1 MEEYNH
7 IEIQKEN
14 NIYSYKGRPFPFASK
29 PPIRDNTK
37 HGEKLKGQIFNA
49 STEIIKNR
57 EDRGINSENLIVLEV
72 ESEAI
77 SEETLQVMQ
86 NKFNMYIVEETLL
99 DEQKDSSKLIV
110 QFETKEDID
119 KFNTEMQYWQE
130 DNKDDQILTKAK
142 RRDLFNSIENIIL
155 PVYINKNIAKNNR
168 KKIAMQLL
176 KLIGLENRANH
187 FPTELSGGEQ
197 QRVAIARCLANN
209 PKIILADEPTGN
221 LDEEN
226 ELFIFSLLKKLALQ
240 GKCVIV
246 VSHDN
251 SIKKFADKVL
261 YMKKGVLYEETR

>member
-1 MEEYNH
+1 MKKDNAIKIINCTKEYNKKNS
-7 IEIQKEN
+7 IKVKALN
-14 NIYSYKGRPFPFASK
+14 NITYSFDYGS
-29 PPIRDNTK
+29 
-37 HGEKLKGQIFNA
+37 LY
-49 STEIIKNR
+49 
-57 EDRGINSENLIVLEV
+57 
-72 ESEAI
+72 AI
-77 SEETLQVMQ
+77 MGHSGSGKT
-86 NKFNMYIVEETLL
+86 TLL
-99 DEQKDSSKLIV
+99 NIISM
-110 QFETKEDID
+110 ID
-119 KFNTEMQYWQE
+119 KKN
-130 DNKDDQILTKAK
+130 NGKILINNIDVDFIDEKEKARIRNQDIGLIFQNYLLNDK
-142 RRDLFNSIENIIL
+142 MNSIENIIL
-155 PVYINKNIAKNNR
+155 PMYINKNIAKNNR